1 MKKRLTF
8 ITFLMLFC
16 STVFGQSHW
25 GTPGKYE
32 NNMSLLGIVH
42 INGVE
47 QKSGDLEIA
56 AFCGD
61 QLRGVTVPFEVD
73 LGNETIFPF
82 MLTIG
87 SNTQHEIIEFKVYD
101 PNAENGEGKEYGSDY
116 KVTFKKDETIGSEQS
131 LEVINFVPKY
141 WNENEVVN
149 YGNTMVIGAIITID
163 GVSQDH
169 RADLEVA
176 AFCGNELRGVTR
188 PYFEV
193 STNTYMIDLL
203 VQGEGDVNKIET
215 IHFELYDHSGN
226 IDVELLPLQSDYT
239 VDFVDNGTIGIINL
253 NFVYQSVAKVGET
266 YYTTL
271 AAAVDAATVENNTVT
286 LLRDVEGSGVVINK
300 NVTIDFGGF
309 TYTFNEGV
317 GNIPSNG
324 FQILKDNTVTLM
336 NGKLQVAE
344 SAKDKFY
351 TIIQNYANLT
361 VEDMTLDGTNLDKW
375 STTDGDSYTLS
386 NNSGHVDIKSS
397 TIIANDEGAKAF
409 AFDACKYQSYETPVV
424 TLWDNDNLVFGRVE
438 LTGGSIIGNTA
449 DGLEVVA
456 KKEFKAVSGVQGA
469 TAGWGTISTPV
480 YTDGNN
486 GVAIPAGNHDLYKYD
501 EAAASWRFYT
511 GENAGTPF
519 TTFDLGIGY
528 LYANTEDITIELQG
542 KLANGK
548 EVSFPLSYTQAA
560 DPLAGF
566 NFIGNPYACN
576 INLDNLEIENYTLAN
591 GFYVVSEDGALV
603 ASGERDVIRPMES
616 VMIQIAP
623 KDGAKVSYE
632 KAKLT
637 VTPSPLHKGSEIDN
651 GSLAINVSNAN
662 YSDVA
667 YVSFNEGLGLDKI
680 SHRNAEIPMV
690 YVPVDGV
697 NYAIA
702 MMSQDVT
709 EIPVSFQAA
718 TMGQYTIG
726 VEAQDCEYAMMT
738 LVDRFT
744 GIETNLLIEDYT
756 FIAKSNDSA
765 ERFIIKLAMD
775 NSNGEANENFA
786 FINNGMMYIYN
797 IEGQGTVSVY
807 DVTGR
812 PVAEYNVAT
821 SANISTSDFA
831 AGMYIIRMSDENGVK
846 VQKIVVE

>member
-1 MKKRLTF
+1 
-8 ITFLMLFC
+8 MLFC

-25 GTPGKYE
+25 SFTSTYQH
-32 NNMSLLGIVH
+32 NMTISASVTVDGILPTEH
-42 INGVE
+42 DGFE
-47 QKSGDLEIA
+47 LA
-56 AFCGD
+56 AFHNNS
-61 QLRGVTVPFEVD
+61 LRGVCVAD
-73 LGNETIFPF
+73 YFPPTGEYVF
-82 MLTIG
+82 TLTIG
-87 SNTQHEIIEFKVYD
+87 GIVNGEEIKFKLFD
-101 PNAENGEGKEYGSDY
+101 PTNGENGKELSTNYTVEFLINH
-116 KVTFKKDETIGSEQS
+116 KIGNA
-131 LEVINFVPKY
+131 LDPINIDFY
-141 WNENEVVN
+141 ERHWESNEE
-149 YGNTMVIGAIITID
+149 YENTMSIVSTIKID
-163 GVSQDH
+163 GVTQNRTDI
-169 RADLEVA
+169 EVA
-176 AFCGNELRGVTR
+176 AFCGEELRGATR
-188 PYFEV
+188 VEQLG
-193 STNTYMIDLL
+193 NTDIYIAAIYIGGND
-203 VQGEGDVNKIET
+203 GET
-215 IHFELYDHSGN
+215 ISFKLYD
-226 IDVELLPLQSDYT
+226 PT
-239 VDFVDNGTIGIINL
+239 INL
-253 NFVYQSVAKVGET
+253 ELNSEYTTEFITNEIIGDEEPFSMNFVYNSVAKIGDV
-266 YYTTL
+266 YYNTL
-271 AAAVDAATVENNTVT
+271 AEAVEEAEAGATLT
-286 LLRDVEGSGVVINK
+286 LLKNANGKGIVINK
-300 NVTIDFGGF
+300 DITIDFAGF
-309 TYTFNEGV
+309 TYTFSELGV
-317 GNIPSNG
+317 GSGTLTSNG
-324 FQILKDNTVTLM
+324 FQILKENTVTLK
-336 NGKLQVAE
+336 NGKLQVADE
-344 SAKDKFY
+344 MKSEY
-351 TIIQNYANLT
+351 YILVQNYADLT
-361 VEDMTLDGTNLDKW
+361 VEGMTLDGTNLDKW
-375 STTDGDSYTLS
+375 SATDGDSYTLS
-386 NNSGHVDIKSS
+386 NNSGYVDIYSS
-397 TIIANDEGAKAF
+397 TIKANDEGDKAF
-409 AFDACKYQSYETPVV
+409 AFDACKYQNYEAPVV
-424 TLWDNDNLVFGRVE
+424 TLWGNDNHVTGKVE

-456 KKEFKAVSGVQGA
+456 KKEFKAVTGGQGS

-480 YTDGNN
+480 YTEGNN
-486 GVAIPAGNHDLYKYD
+486 GVEIPAGNHDLYKYD
-501 EAAASWRFYT
+501 EEAASWRFYT
-511 GENAGTPF
+511 GQNAADPF

-603 ASGERDVIRPMES
+603 ASEERDVIRPMES

-637 VTPSPLHKGSEIDN
+637 VTPSPLRKGSEIDN

-667 YVSFNEGLGLDKI
+667 YVSFIEGLGLDKI

-744 GIETNLLIEDYT
+744 GIETNLLLEDYT

-797 IEGQGTVSVY
+797 IEGQGVVSVY

-846 VQKIVVE
+846 TQKIVVE